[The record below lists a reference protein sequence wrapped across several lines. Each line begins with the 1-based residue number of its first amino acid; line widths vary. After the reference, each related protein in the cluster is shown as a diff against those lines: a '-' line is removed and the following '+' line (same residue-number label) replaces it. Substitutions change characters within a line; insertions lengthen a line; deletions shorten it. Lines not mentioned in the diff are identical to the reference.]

1 MQKIS
6 KMVALLNGQD
16 LTPRNPLEKA
26 VKTLVASIGKGGN
39 APLEVT
45 VTTSKSGGKTVVTY
59 NKTADEV
66 FAAVA
71 AGRPVIATTA
81 DLVSETM
88 VTITYVVPVE
98 AFRFEAEGDT
108 SYVFKSRCDIGSADK
123 LFYGSDFA
131 ADDTVVLTEV

>member
-6 KMVALLNGQD
+6 RMVALLNGQD

-39 APLEVT
+39 APLELT
-45 VTTSKSGGKTVVTY
+45 VTTSESGEKTVVTFD
-59 NKTADEV
+59 KTAAEV

-71 AGRPVIATTA
+71 AGKQCKATAVVTDEGYTITA
-81 DLVSETM
+81 TM
-88 VTITYVVPVE
+88 VLPIE
-98 AFRFEAEGDT
+98 AFRFESGSVANYT
-108 SYVFKSRCDIGSADK
+108 FKCRCDQDSEDR
-123 LFYGSDFA
+123 LYYGTDFA